1 MNKIAIILN
10 MMLWML
16 PLNIISV
23 SAQEIRPVQ
32 DSLQSITIYGDTVK
46 SRPAGFV
53 KIDIEN
59 TSKMVTPLGEADAI
73 KYIQT
78 LPGIS
83 TGVEGTSSFYVRGG
97 NLGNNVITL
106 DGIRIYGY
114 GHLLGLT
121 STVPNNII
129 KEVNFHVGGF
139 NAESSNLLASHIAIH
154 TKDGNFENAQI
165 EANISNF
172 IIGAYATAP
181 IVKGKAAF
189 ITEVRVSPLQLEYS
203 MAEELLEK
211 HTNLFNDMKAGIY
224 DMFGKVNYKIN
235 SNHNVYGEI
244 FYSMDKFGYGDRENA
259 SYDRMQWNNFIGNI
273 HWEWKRNDFSSVGA
287 SLSFNNYGSNQQQEK
302 TIGEVY
308 NKLGITSQIKE
319 LVANAQFKYRLD
331 KGWKL
336 AIGARATKSYFA
348 PGSCKL
354 YGTENTGYS
363 NSQNKSE
370 NLLTNIYGELEYKK
384 NDNEYAL
391 LAVRGNGFF
400 TQMGKWDEFSEFNTE
415 VSLSG
420 SKRLTNWIGVEATF
434 DWLSQYYHT
443 LEGIPLGWSLD
454 MIVPSSAKLRPER
467 SVQYYGGLF
476 IQHKKH
482 KVSLGAYY
490 KDLKNLIYFSEASNF
505 FSSHLSSWSGFIK
518 TGNGTSKGIEVLYE
532 REGDKL
538 GYKITYTWSKTT
550 RKFNDLNRGKIFLAK
565 YDRPHILNIQGN
577 YMLHK
582 SEKRKIGT
590 NMLFTFQNGNLE
602 SVKSATY
609 MGYLPDWDNEI
620 ILDYFSGIN
629 NLRLKDYI
637 RLDIG
642 CYGEFYREKT
652 VHSVKFG
659 IYNVLNRHNCFS
671 LYYNNEEKEWKQI
684 YIFPIMPSFSYSI
697 EF

>member
-23 SAQEIRPVQ
+23 SAQEIKPVQ

-211 HTNLFNDMKAGIY
+211 H
-224 DMFGKVNYKIN
+224 KI
-235 SNHNVYGEI
+235 
-244 FYSMDKFGYGDRENA
+244 
-259 SYDRMQWNNFIGNI
+259 
-273 HWEWKRNDFSSVGA
+273 
-287 SLSFNNYGSNQQQEK
+287 
-302 TIGEVY
+302 
-308 NKLGITSQIKE
+308 
-319 LVANAQFKYRLD
+319 
-331 KGWKL
+331 
-336 AIGARATKSYFA
+336 
-348 PGSCKL
+348 
-354 YGTENTGYS
+354 
-363 NSQNKSE
+363 
-370 NLLTNIYGELEYKK
+370 
-384 NDNEYAL
+384 
-391 LAVRGNGFF
+391 AVSR
-400 TQMGKWDEFSEFNTE
+400 
-415 VSLSG
+415 V
-420 SKRLTNWIGVEATF
+420 R
-434 DWLSQYYHT
+434 
-443 LEGIPLGWSLD
+443 
-454 MIVPSSAKLRPER
+454 IVD
-467 SVQYYGGLF
+467 V
-476 IQHKKH
+476 
-482 KVSLGAYY
+482 
-490 KDLKNLIYFSEASNF
+490 
-505 FSSHLSSWSGFIK
+505 
-518 TGNGTSKGIEVLYE
+518 
-532 REGDKL
+532 
-538 GYKITYTWSKTT
+538 
-550 RKFNDLNRGKIFLAK
+550 
-565 YDRPHILNIQGN
+565 
-577 YMLHK
+577 
-582 SEKRKIGT
+582 
-590 NMLFTFQNGNLE
+590 NGNDIK
-602 SVKSATY
+602 KS
-609 MGYLPDWDNEI
+609 
-620 ILDYFSGIN
+620 
-629 NLRLKDYI
+629 
-637 RLDIG
+637 DIM
-642 CYGEFYREKT
+642 
-652 VHSVKFG
+652 
-659 IYNVLNRHNCFS
+659 
-671 LYYNNEEKEWKQI
+671 QI
-684 YIFPIMPSFSYSI
+684 Y
-697 EF
+697 